1 MPVSSELNKINI
13 IEELSSE
20 DGMRIIAAM
29 HNTVGKMDFANFH
42 LDFSACTKAFSAQM
56 LPIAA
61 RCQVYWRDGIDIALT
76 LPRDPRMR
84 RLFLN
89 TNWAHLID
97 TRSYAESRFR
107 GYTHAPAIKF
117 GNGKEQHVAVNKVL
131 DILLAAISHFKRD
144 DIRAIEWVINE
155 VTDNVINHAQ
165 SNTGGLIQVSNF
177 RQREQIEFVVSD
189 AGVGIPATLRP
200 GHPEIQSDSE
210 ALDKAIREGVT
221 RDKSVGQGN
230 GLYGSW
236 RVSQQSGGE
245 IKILSGY
252 ASLISSERHGLKIN
266 KLDIPMNGT
275 VVASRIGYS
284 KKIDLSDALLFRGRT
299 IIPVDYIETHFKEDD
314 EGNIRFVL
322 AEECD
327 GFGSRSAADPVRRKV
342 SNLIN
347 CLEGRKLIV
356 DCSDVPLVSSSFADE
371 LFGKLFLEIGP
382 IEFTNS
388 MQLENLD
395 PLVKDLINKAV
406 MQRVRQ

>member
-1 MPVSSELNKINI
+1 MPLYSDMNKITVHG
-13 IEELSSE
+13 ELSVD

-29 HNTVGKMDFANFH
+29 HNTVDKKQFPDFH
-42 LDFSACTKAFSAQM
+42 LDFTACTKAFSAQM
-56 LPIAA
+56 LPIAS
-61 RCQVYWRDGIDIALT
+61 RCQAYWKESIDVKLT
-76 LPRDPRMR
+76 LPRDDKMR

-89 TNWAHLID
+89 ANWAHLID
-97 TRSYAESRFR
+97 VRSFDESRFR

-117 GNGKEQHVAVNKVL
+117 GNGKEQNEAVNKVL
-131 DILLAAISHFKRD
+131 DILLAAISHFKRA
-144 DIRAIEWVINE
+144 DIRAIEWAINE

-165 SNTGGLIQVSNF
+165 SNTGGLIQVSNY
-177 RQREQIEFVVSD
+177 RQRQQIEFVVSD

-200 GHPEIQSDSE
+200 GHPEIQSDTE
-210 ALDKAIREGVT
+210 ALDKAIREGIT

-236 RVSQQSGGE
+236 RISQQSGGE

-252 ASLISSERHGLKIN
+252 ANLISSERNGLKIS

-284 KKIDLSDALLFRGRT
+284 EKIDLTDALVFEGRT
-299 IIPVDYIETHFKEDD
+299 FVPVDYIETHFDEDE

-327 GFGSRSAADPVRRKV
+327 GFGSRAAGDPVRRKAL
-342 SNLIN
+342 NLIK
-347 CLEGRKLIV
+347 CLGTGKLIV
-356 DCSDVPLVSSSFADE
+356 DCSGVPLVSSSFADE

-388 MQLENLD
+388 VQLVNLD
-395 PLVKDLINKAV
+395 PLVKNLIDKAV
-406 MQRVRQ
+406 MQRMRQ